1 MRQTSEP
8 STRRAIGRAAVCSGL
23 GVVLAVSLS
32 ACSGGSGDGEDAT
45 LTAAQVCDATLD
57 SPAATSL
64 ERVGAT
70 DKFKEL
76 PGTNEAGEPNRFSL
90 KRAATG
96 VTEGPA
102 EQDKCTVFTS
112 TDESDHPLIEVSF
125 TAEQHAPTPDASAEP
140 AGSVLYPIGVYAK
153 TNAKSSAT
161 IYFRC
166 PTRGIT
172 YVNASLYSAPDQT
185 SPKTTGHDLM
195 VVLNS
200 ASRALAKQ
208 LGCTSQADL
217 PAQVTP

>member
-1 MRQTSEP
+1 MRQTSDLP
-8 STRRAIGRAAVCSGL
+8 TRGAISRAALSSVL
-23 GVVLAVSLS
+23 GAVLTVSLS
-32 ACSGGSGDGEDAT
+32 ACSGESGDGEDAT

-57 SPAATSL
+57 SPAAASL
-64 ERVGAT
+64 KRMGAT

-96 VTEGPA
+96 VNEGPA

-112 TDESDHPLIEVSF
+112 TDESGHPLIEVSF
-125 TAEQHAPTPDASAEP
+125 TAEGHAPTPDASAEP

-153 TNAKSSAT
+153 TNAKNSAT

-166 PTRGIT
+166 PTKDLM

-185 SPKTTGHDLM
+185 SPKTTDHDLM

-200 ASRALAKQ
+200 VSRALAKQ

-217 PAQVTP
+217 PAQVTR